1 VIDRT
6 PPEHAGL
13 RGPGGQ
19 ARGVLAVVGGRQD
32 DQLGPGA
39 GRLRRAVVIGTACP
53 AKVCPVDLAV
63 KLLVSAGRAGLA

>member
-32 DQLGPGA
+32 DQLGPGGVGCA
-39 GRLRRAVVIGTACP
+39 VPSSSVLRA
-53 AKVCPVDLAV
+53 
-63 KLLVSAGRAGLA
+63 LLRSVLSILL